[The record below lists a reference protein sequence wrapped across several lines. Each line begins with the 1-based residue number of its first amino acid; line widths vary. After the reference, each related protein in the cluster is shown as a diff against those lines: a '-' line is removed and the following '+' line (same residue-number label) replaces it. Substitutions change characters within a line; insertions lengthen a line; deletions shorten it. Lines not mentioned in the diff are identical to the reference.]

1 MKIALMGCSGSG
13 KSTFAKRLE
22 ADLGYP
28 AIELDSYFHQP
39 GWQQMP
45 DSQFKEKVVE
55 LLANAEEGN
64 GGWIVDGNY
73 LSKLDSLVIS
83 KADVVLWFNLPKS
96 LVMGRVIKR
105 SLRRA
110 ITREELWNGN
120 RESLS
125 NLMRWDPEKS
135 IIRWSWTQYGSY
147 IEKLSALAAALDE
160 GQLWLEIKSDE
171 DLTSALNY
179 LNSVNL

>member
-1 MKIALMGCSGSG
+1 MGCSGSG

-45 DSQFKEKVVE
+45 DSQFKETVVE

-73 LSKLDSLVIS
+73 LSKLDSLVLS
-83 KADVVLWFNLPKS
+83 QADVVIWFNLPKS

-120 RESLS
+120 RESFS
-125 NLMRWDPEKS
+125 NLMKWDPEKN

-147 IEKLSALAAALDE
+147 VEKLTTLAASAEPD
-160 GQLWLEIKSDE
+160 QLWLEIKSNK